1 MRDGS
6 HASDRIRPIHRGN
19 GGHNAMVMLELL
31 RMQAQTQAQLLSNC
45 VRALARDPLAPEQL
59 NACASAARSFES
71 TAHSVGLTAGA
82 ELARAMEECVAAVRR
97 GEIELQQ
104 DLIVMML
111 QAVELLDNMARL
123 TPSEPA
129 LSAPGPLDTWPPPEK
144 RKPVLVVDDSEEF
157 RELERKLL
165 QFRGYDVVTAS
176 DGIEAWYAVLS
187 GDFDLVLTDVDMPLL
202 DGIALT
208 RRIRKDP
215 RLAQLPVLIA
225 CDGDNVQQRWRG
237 FDAGANYYVI
247 KGTFHD
253 TLVEAVATL
262 IGPAHS

>member
-1 MRDGS
+1 
-6 HASDRIRPIHRGN
+6 
-19 GGHNAMVMLELL
+19 MVMLELL
-31 RMQAQTQAQLLSNC
+31 RMQAQTQAQQLTNC

-59 NACASAARSFES
+59 NACAAAARSFEG
-71 TAHSVGLTAGA
+71 TALTVGLEAGA

-104 DLIVMML
+104 ELIGMML
-111 QAVELLDNMARL
+111 QAVELLDSMAKL
-123 TPSEPA
+123 SPSDPTASA
-129 LSAPGPLDTWPPPEK
+129 LGSPQPQLHSDKG
-144 RKPVLVVDDSEEF
+144 KPVLVVDDSLEI

-165 QFRGYDVVTAS
+165 KYRGYDVVTAA
-176 DGIEAWYAVLS
+176 DGIEAWYAVLT
-187 GDFDLVLTDVDMPLL
+187 GNFDLVITDVDMPLL
-202 DGIALT
+202 DGIQLT

-215 RLAQLPVLIA
+215 RFVRLPVLIA
-225 CDGDNVQQRWRG
+225 CDTDDIQQRWRG

-253 TLVEAVATL
+253 TLVEAVATM

>member
-1 MRDGS
+1 
-6 HASDRIRPIHRGN
+6 
-19 GGHNAMVMLELL
+19 MVMLELL
-31 RMQAQTQAQLLSNC
+31 RMQAQTQARLLDDC

-59 NACASAARSFES
+59 NACASAARSFEG
-71 TAHSVGLTAGA
+71 TALAVGLGAGA

-104 DLIVMML
+104 ELIGMML
-111 QAVELLDNMARL
+111 QAVELLDSMAK
-123 TPSEPA
+123 
-129 LSAPGPLDTWPPPEK
+129 LSPTAPPLSMLGAEAREWPQSGQS
-144 RKPVLVVDDSEEF
+144 KPVLVVDDSPEI

-165 QFRGYDVVTAS
+165 MFRGYDVVTAA
-176 DGIEAWYAVLS
+176 DGIEAWYAVLT
-187 GDFDLVLTDVDMPLL
+187 GNFDLVLTDVDMPLL
-202 DGIALT
+202 DGIQLT

-215 RLAQLPVLIA
+215 RFGRLPVLIA
-225 CDGDNVQQRWRG
+225 CDVDNVQQRWRS